1 MKAIESRAE
10 SGFGLHHPKNAQQ
23 IAGEEGFLHQ
33 IIKSREGW
41 LGFRWGSS
49 EKYVCNHQIA

>member
-10 SGFGLHHPKNAQQ
+10 SGFGLHHPKDAQK

-41 LGFRWGSS
+41 LRFRWGCS
-49 EKYVCNHQIA
+49 EK